1 MAQECNRSVTEV
13 CDTCQCSVCLS
24 DVSSPPVYQCDDRTN
39 EIRVVCKTCREKEP
53 NIQRYNSREITA
65 QGSNL
70 SGSSCSLLYGV
81 GIAAGAV
88 AGVAIAPSL
97 LSAAGSIVSGVA
109 AKSVAT
115 GVRNFLV
122 EGAMTGLVTLA
133 GSASTVGLGVAST
146 AAAGT
151 VGAAFG
157 AASIKATKVF
167 VKEFTSQ
174 LQKGI
179 TTQAAKKG
187 VRKRSYRRP
196 HTRNKRSTEQNDDL
210 SEVEVVYPL
219 SDEDLS

>member
-1 MAQECNRSVTEV
+1 M
-13 CDTCQCSVCLS
+13 
-24 DVSSPPVYQCDDRTN
+24 
-39 EIRVVCKTCREKEP
+39 
-53 NIQRYNSREITA
+53 
-65 QGSNL
+65 
-70 SGSSCSLLYGV
+70 

-157 AASIKATKVF
+157 AV
-167 VKEFTSQ
+167 
-174 LQKGI
+174 LM
-179 TTQAAKKG
+179 
-187 VRKRSYRRP
+187 Y
-196 HTRNKRSTEQNDDL
+196 L
-210 SEVEVVYPL
+210 
-219 SDEDLS
+219 